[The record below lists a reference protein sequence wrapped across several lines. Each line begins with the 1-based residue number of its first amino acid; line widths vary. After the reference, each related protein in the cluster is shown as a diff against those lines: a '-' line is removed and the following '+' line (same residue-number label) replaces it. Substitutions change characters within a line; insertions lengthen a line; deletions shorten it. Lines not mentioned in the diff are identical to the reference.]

1 MIFGW
6 TKTQQQLQKERASQ
20 LQLPSITQRGEWGVA
35 HLAVIEDSYNTIE
48 VNTTKKTKLEE
59 LRRFKL

>member
-20 LQLPSITQRGEWGVA
+20 LQLPSITQRGE
-35 HLAVIEDSYNTIE
+35 
-48 VNTTKKTKLEE
+48 
-59 LRRFKL
+59 